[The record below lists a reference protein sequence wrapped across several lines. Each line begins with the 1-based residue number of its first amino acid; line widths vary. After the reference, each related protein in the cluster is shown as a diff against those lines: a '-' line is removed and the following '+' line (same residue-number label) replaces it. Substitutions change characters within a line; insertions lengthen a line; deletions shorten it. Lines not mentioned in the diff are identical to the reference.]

1 MIRPWYRSLVFYLGV
16 PGFLFLLWGWLAE
29 PLHYRSVRITLGEYC
44 LTLADEGRLA
54 RVDWEVYGSGRI
66 MFPGFR
72 FYDYVATASGWTM
85 AQPEQRL
92 FPPALRYEV
101 EEYPY
106 HLGTR
111 TIPQLS
117 LAYWFLLALYL
128 PAWATL
134 LLAWQRR
141 KARALKASASPPP

>member
-1 MIRPWYRSLVFYLGV
+1 MIRPWYRSLAFYLGL
-16 PGFLFLLWGWLAE
+16 PGFLFLLWGWFAE
-29 PLHYRSVRITLGEYC
+29 PLRYSSVRITMGEYC
-44 LTLADEGRLA
+44 LTLVDQGRLA
-54 RVDWEVYGSGRI
+54 RVNWEVYGHGRL
-66 MFPGFR
+66 MYPGFR
-72 FYDYVATASGWTM
+72 FYSNVASALL
-85 AQPEQRL
+85 QYQQL

-128 PAWATL
+128 PAWGTF
-134 LLAWQRR
+134 LLAWQCR
-141 KARALKASASPPP
+141 KACARNASAAPPP

>member
-1 MIRPWYRSLVFYLGV
+1 MIRPWYRSLAFYLGL
-16 PGFLFLLWGWLAE
+16 PGFLFLLWGWFAA
-29 PLHYRSVRITLGEYC
+29 PLHYRSVRMTMGEYC

-54 RVDWEVYGSGRI
+54 RIEWEVYGHGRI
-66 MFPGFR
+66 MFPGIR
-72 FYDYVATASGWTM
+72 FYSHVASAYTSIWGHRH
-85 AQPEQRL
+85 QLQHQQL
-92 FPPALRYEV
+92 FPRALRYRV

-128 PAWATL
+128 PAWCIL
-134 LLAWQRR
+134 LLA
-141 KARALKASASPPP
+141 